1 MTFNKHSYRISYIDY
16 LRSIAMFAVIL
27 MHVSILFPNIKFLN
41 CKLGTIFECC
51 RFAVPLFL
59 ALTGSLLL
67 NRQYSGTLKDF
78 FVKRSSKLVLPYIF
92 WIGIVIILTLY
103 FNHIT
108 YFNFDVLKLILSLF
122 FDSGILWYF
131 WIILG
136 VYLVIPII
144 NDFILKRGLNGAKY
158 FLVVCVVGSIF
169 YQICNI
175 FGLFS
180 FVDFRFFIG
189 PVIYVVLGFYLR
201 FHLFNLSRNKMIL
214 ISLVLLVITSL
225 LKIGFNVIPGDVSYF
240 YALNNHS
247 WNLGENVFFETYLDV
262 GIIEIVHVSSI
273 FLLFRYLS
281 QGNGAIKR
289 FVFNSYFVK
298 FLTSTSKST
307 WGMYLSHATF
317 LILLPLFISHLALT
331 GTEGFLAT
339 IVISVFV
346 FLATWII
353 TLILHKIPYLNKVS
367 GYY

>member
-1 MTFNKHSYRISYIDY
+1 MTFNKHSYRINYIDY

-78 FVKRSSKLVLPYIF
+78 FVKRSSKLILPYVF
-92 WIGIVIILTLY
+92 WIGMLIILTFY

-108 YFNFDVLKLILSLF
+108 YFNLDVLKLVLSFF
-122 FDSGILWYF
+122 FDSGVLWYF

-136 VYLVIPII
+136 VYLFIPVI
-144 NDFILKRGLNGAKY
+144 NDFILRKGLNGAKY

-189 PVIYVVLGFYLR
+189 PIIYVVLGFYLR
-201 FHLFNLSRNKMIL
+201 FNEFNLSRNKMIL
-214 ISLVLLVITSL
+214 ISFVLFVVTSL

-247 WNLGENVFFETYLDV
+247 WNMGENIFFETYLDV
-262 GIIEIVHVSSI
+262 GILEIVQVSSI

-281 QGNGAIKR
+281 QGSGAIKR

-317 LILLPLFISHLALT
+317 LIILPIFISHLALT